1 MINDIKLDS
10 MMPGFNQKKT
20 ELPVRESQ
28 NSSQKEDVTISN
40 HLNTLVNLMAGA
52 DDVPDDSAR
61 VMQMKQQI
69 EKNNYHVDFD
79 ALSEKLVHQLFSKN
93 KGI

>member
-1 MINDIKLDS
+1 MINDIKLDGLT
-10 MMPGFNQKKT
+10 PGFNQQKT
-20 ELPVRESQ
+20 DLPVRETQ
-28 NSSQKEDVTISN
+28 NSSQIEDVTISN
-40 HLNTLVNLMAGA
+40 HLNKMVSLMAET
-52 DDVPDDSAR
+52 DEVPDDSAR

-79 ALSEKLVHQLFSKN
+79 ALSEKMVHQLFSNN

>member
-1 MINDIKLDS
+1 MINDIKLDGLT
-10 MMPGFNQKKT
+10 PGFNQKKT
-20 ELPVRESQ
+20 ELPVRETN

-40 HLNTLVNLMAGA
+40 HLNKMVNMMAGT
-52 DDVPDDSAR
+52 DEVPDDSVR

-79 ALSEKLVHQLFSKN
+79 ALSEKLVHQLFSQN